1 MNLSYNQ
8 LQSIIPSDELH
19 YVEDC
24 GQFMEDNEYD
34 LKDYAQY
41 EYIIFSETT
50 DHLPSTLE
58 KLMTSHVPFT
68 VQYDEFNY
76 EFILI

>member
-24 GQFMEDNEYD
+24 GQFMEDNEYNM
-34 LKDYAQY
+34 KDYAQY

-50 DHLPSTLE
+50 DYLTDTLNN
-58 KLMTSHVPFT
+58 LMTSKVPFK
-68 VQYDEFNY
+68 VEYDEFNL
-76 EFILI
+76 EFILV